1 MESTRLRILTLLLI
15 MCLINCYDV
24 LIKTMLGSYLPT
36 VVCRKAHVLFALFVF
51 VCAQWC
57 LTRIDRMGC
66 MHIAVSCGRRLSLA
80 GVWVHP
86 RFLHGF
92 VLVNVLVFCV
102 LCFCFVCLRPVSCV
116 PNVTSFSL
124 DCPLLIDIS
133 VFSNVYFNS
142 AH

>member
-1 MESTRLRILTLLLI
+1 VAGG
-15 MCLINCYDV
+15 NCF
-24 LIKTMLGSYLPT
+24 P
-36 VVCRKAHVLFALFVF
+36 F
-51 VCAQWC
+51 
-57 LTRIDRMGC
+57 
-66 MHIAVSCGRRLSLA
+66 A
-80 GVWVHP
+80 GVWVYP

-124 DCPLLIDIS
+124 DCPLFIDLS

>member
-1 MESTRLRILTLLLI
+1 M
-15 MCLINCYDV
+15 
-24 LIKTMLGSYLPT
+24 
-36 VVCRKAHVLFALFVF
+36 A
-51 VCAQWC
+51 
-57 LTRIDRMGC
+57 C
-66 MHIAVSCGRRLSLA
+66 MHIAVSSGRRLSLA

-86 RFLHGF
+86 TFLHRF
-92 VLVNVLVFCV
+92 VLVHVLAFCV

-124 DCPLLIDIS
+124 DCPLFIDLS